1 MASCEVIMMSLTGMG
16 YWGSVMLQATF
27 SRIALIA
34 GIAVLAAGCQKKP
47 EPPAPVA
54 PVPVA
59 VEKPSQPLPA
69 RTPGLWETHLSEEG
83 SPEAAQ
89 VMQICIDALTD
100 QHLGILGTDLSADS
114 CSKKTFSPQ
123 ADGTSGL
130 LAECNMGS
138 GVVTE
143 YSGSITGDYT
153 KSYEMHLR
161 SQTTG
166 GNLPQM
172 NRVTNYVVTSK
183 RIGVCTKDQKPGDIV
198 NEGVKMNLFDMSGI
212 RRDGVSAA
220 ASDMGEPADVV
231 D

>member
-1 MASCEVIMMSLTGMG
+1 
-16 YWGSVMLQATF
+16 MLQATF
-27 SRIALIA
+27 CRIALIA
-34 GIAVLAAGCQKKP
+34 GLAATVAGCQKKP

-54 PVPVA
+54 PAPVVA
-59 VEKPSQPLPA
+59 EKPSQPLPP
-69 RTPGLWETHLSEEG
+69 RTPGLWETRLSEEG
-83 SPEAAQ
+83 SPDAAQ
-89 VMQICIDALTD
+89 VLQICIDTLTD
-100 QHLGILGTDLSADS
+100 QHLGILGTDLSGSS

-123 ADGTSGL
+123 GDGTWGL
-130 LAECNMGS
+130 LAECAMGS

-143 YSGSITGDYT
+143 YSGSITGDYS
-153 KSYEMHLR
+153 KAYEMRVR

-172 NRVTNYVVTSK
+172 NRVTNYVVASK
-183 RIGVCTKDQKPGDIV
+183 RIGLCTKDQKPGDII

-212 RRDGVSAA
+212 RRDGGVASSA